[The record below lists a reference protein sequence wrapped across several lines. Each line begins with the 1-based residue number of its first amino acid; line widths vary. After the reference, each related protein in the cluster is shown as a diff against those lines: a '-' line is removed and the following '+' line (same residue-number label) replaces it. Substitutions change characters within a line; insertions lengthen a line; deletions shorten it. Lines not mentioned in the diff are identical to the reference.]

1 MIVEICANSFES
13 AIAAQNGGANR
24 IELCTQLA
32 VGGLTPTHQLI
43 KKVMPELSIPV
54 HVLVRPRK
62 GNFCYSKEELNIMK
76 NDIEF
81 CKSIGCSGV
90 VSGILKSDLTI
101 DLIATKQLIEVANG
115 IDFTFHRAFD
125 CVKDPL
131 KSLKHLIDL
140 KVKRVLSS
148 ELKPNAIIGTSS
160 LRREFQIKK
169 IRNDI
174 NCKLIRGNVDTR
186 IKKLNDGLYDAII
199 LSYAGIKSLSIEDK
213 IAEIFS
219 TQEIIPSAGQGIIS
233 LQCRNDDKN
242 IISILD
248 SANDQKTYLRA
259 HAERNVLKVLE
270 GDCETA
276 VGVHSVIEGD
286 EIILE
291 AELFSLDGKQ
301 RFYEKK
307 SSKIENSKSLG
318 EEVGKILKVKSNN
331 SYKK

>member
-1 MIVEICANSFES
+1 MNKKIVIGSRGSKLALIYAQTAKNKIIQNTDLNDEDIIIKEITTKGDQVQDKRLSE
-13 AIAAQNGGANR
+13 
-24 IELCTQLA
+24 
-32 VGGLTPTHQLI
+32 VGGKGLFSTNIENELQDKKIDIAVHALKDMPANETNGLRTNTFLERNDPREILI
-43 KKVMPELSIPV
+43 TKDKK
-54 HVLVRPRK
+54 K
-62 GNFCYSKEELNIMK
+62 
-76 NDIEF
+76 
-81 CKSIGCSGV
+81 
-90 VSGILKSDLTI
+90 LK
-101 DLIATKQLIEVANG
+101 
-115 IDFTFHRAFD
+115 
-125 CVKDPL
+125 
-131 KSLKHLIDL
+131 DL
-140 KVKRVLSS
+140 KAQ
-148 ELKPNAIIGTSS
+148 AIIGTSS
-160 LRREFQIKK
+160 YRREFQIKK
-169 IRNDI
+169 IRSDL

-213 IAEIFS
+213 ITEIFS
-219 TQEIIPSAGQGIIS
+219 TQDIIPSAGQGIIS
-233 LQCRNDDKN
+233 LQCRNDDKD

-248 SANDQKTYLRA
+248 SINDQKTYLRA

-276 VGVHSVIEGD
+276 AGVHSIIEGD

-307 SSKIENSKSLG
+307 SSKIENAKSLG

>member
-1 MIVEICANSFES
+1 MNKKIVIGSRGSKLAL
-13 AIAAQNGGANR
+13 IYAQTAKNKIIQNTDLNDEDIIIKKITTKGDQVQDKR
-24 IELCTQLA
+24 LSE
-32 VGGLTPTHQLI
+32 VGGKGLFSTNIENELQDKKIDIAVHALKDMPAIETDGLRTNTFLERNDPREILI
-43 KKVMPELSIPV
+43 TKDKK
-54 HVLVRPRK
+54 K
-62 GNFCYSKEELNIMK
+62 
-76 NDIEF
+76 
-81 CKSIGCSGV
+81 
-90 VSGILKSDLTI
+90 LK
-101 DLIATKQLIEVANG
+101 
-115 IDFTFHRAFD
+115 
-125 CVKDPL
+125 
-131 KSLKHLIDL
+131 DL
-140 KVKRVLSS
+140 KAQ
-148 ELKPNAIIGTSS
+148 AIIGTSS
-160 LRREFQIKK
+160 YRREFQIKQ
-169 IRNDI
+169 IRSDL

-213 IAEIFS
+213 ITEIFS

-233 LQCRNDDKN
+233 LQCRNDDED
-242 IISILD
+242 IISVLD
-248 SANDQKTYLRA
+248 SINDRKTYLRA

-276 VGVHSVIEGD
+276 VGAHSVIEGD

-307 SSKIENSKSLG
+307 SSKIENAKSLG